1 MKSHAQIRHHRSHK
15 EVPIKMKR
23 YTPREAALQVNKIMQ
38 HIKQL
43 SPEVATSDEPF
54 DEDIQEE
61 KCTINNNPNCEKFVD
76 SMMTIVG
83 ETSCKMSEMEQA
95 LQEAET
101 KCESIR
107 QDYNSQ
113 IEDMQHHAGES
124 GVDMA
129 LGTKDKNGAELQSRL
144 KMDELYGMESDFEAQ
159 MGECDQ
165 NIQTADE
172 TLCGVESIRM
182 ELYKMDGQRPFIQD
196 CEVSEWVLGPC
207 TAFCGG
213 GEQMKTRTIITPPNK
228 GSACPPLAARESCN
242 MMPC

>member
-54 DEDIQEE
+54 DEDMQEE

-83 ETSCKMSEMEQA
+83 ETSCKMSEMELA
-95 LQEAET
+95 LQEASA
-101 KCESIR
+101 KCESIKD
-107 QDYNSQ
+107 DYDSQ
-113 IEDMQHHAGES
+113 IEDMQARADDA

-144 KMDELYGMESDFEAQ
+144 KMDELYGMEADFEAQ

-182 ELYKMDGQRPFIQD
+182 E
-196 CEVSEWVLGPC
+196 
-207 TAFCGG
+207 
-213 GEQMKTRTIITPPNK
+213 
-228 GSACPPLAARESCN
+228 
-242 MMPC
+242 